1 MSYKPSVAILGVS
14 SALGQ
19 YTLKA
24 LELPFLADKIQFPV
38 KALTRDASKKTNT
51 ATVQYVQ
58 ADLTAENTDKVAEA
72 LAGTDVI
79 IELLGFNP
87 DTFAVIE
94 NVVKAVKPKVFIPSQ
109 FGVELDKISYF
120 PGFLEAKDKHS
131 AAIRALGVKSVD
143 IITSFFADEG
153 SYLYAVVAHAGIDPA
168 AKTVTY
174 FGSPDTKFSYT
185 KLEDVGKVV
194 ASVASIPPSEL
205 PDKVRVQAEQ
215 ISFKEFA
222 SKYEKRNN
230 VTLTAKIV
238 DGPYLQEAQ
247 EKYKNF
253 SFNDFL
259 YYLHVIASQGIDK
272 GASFSSNENELVNPG
287 AKNWTWSTY

>member
-38 KALTRDASKKTNT
+38 KAVTRDASKKTNT
-51 ATVQYVQ
+51 AAVQYVQ
-58 ADLTAENTDKVAEA
+58 ADLTAENADKVAEA

-87 DTFAVIE
+87 ATFAVVE
-94 NVVKAVKPKVFIPSQ
+94 TVVKAVKPKVFIPSQ
-109 FGVELDKISYF
+109 FGVEINKVSYF
-120 PGFLEAKDKHS
+120 PGFLEAKEKHS

-143 IITSFFADEG
+143 IIPSFFADEG
-153 SYLYAVVAHAGIDPA
+153 SYLYEIVAHVGIDAA

-205 PDKVRVQAEQ
+205 PDKVRVEAEQ

-222 SKYEKRNN
+222 SRYEKKNN
-230 VTLTAKIV
+230 VTLTAKNV
-238 DGPYLQEAQ
+238 DGSYLQEAQ

-259 YYLHVIASQGIDK
+259 YYLQVIASQGTDK

-287 AKNWTWSTY
+287 AKNWTWTTY